1 MWIQTILII
10 GVVLT
15 FSYFL
20 FHINTYSVRAWKK
33 ILLLVFVVFMVLS
46 ILFPNLTTDIAKAV
60 GVGRGADLLLYG
72 LAVAFVFV
80 CINDYLKFQEMRTQI
95 HSLARKI
102 ALMEAEKKR
111 K

>member
-1 MWIQTILII
+1 MWIQAILII

-15 FSYFL
+15 FAYFL
-20 FHINTYSVRAWKK
+20 LHINTYSVRAWKK
-33 ILLLVFVVFMVLS
+33 ILLLLLVIFIV
-46 ILFPNLTTDIAKAV
+46 ITIIFPNLTTDIAKEV

-72 LAVAFVFV
+72 LAVAFIFV
-80 CINDYLKFQEMRTQI
+80 CINDYLKFQELRTQI